1 MLIRVDNYSWID
13 PSEISQIWFR
23 KTKTET
29 LMCIELAGSSKVEI
43 STDEDLSKSAEK
55 VKYLIGAK
63 NLANRFKVN
72 PDDKLKVYFRKEKN
86 PFVKDYWD
94 NAFDFAEEYL

>member
-29 LMCIELAGSSKVEI
+29 LMTLEFTGSGRVEI
-43 STDEDLSKSAEK
+43 AVDEDLSKSAKK
-55 VKYLIGAK
+55 VKYLMDAK
-63 NLANRFKVN
+63 SLANRLKVT
-72 PDDKLKVYFRKEKN
+72 PDDKLKVYFKKEEN

-94 NAFDFAEEYL
+94 NTFNFAEEYL